1 MGKNQ
6 IAVYGASG
14 FGRELAWLIKDCGAY
29 DVVCFIDDDIT
40 KHGSVLNG
48 ITVIGLEEA
57 HKKFRNAKVVAG
69 VGVPKIRETLIK
81 KAARVGFDFETI
93 IHPRVEH
100 SQWVEIG
107 KGTVIC
113 AGNILTTNIVLGQHV
128 QINLDC
134 TVGHDVIMGDYTT
147 LAPGVHVSGW
157 IHFGKRVYVGTGAV
171 MINGTKD
178 QPLTIGD
185 DSIIGAG
192 AVVTKSIPPGVT
204 AVGVPARVIKKT
216 TRPTSPSTS

>member
-1 MGKNQ
+1 MRKKQ

-14 FGRELAWLIKDCGAY
+14 FGREVVWLIQTCNTY
-29 DVVCFIDDDIT
+29 DVVCFIDDNV
-40 KHGSVLNG
+40 KKQESVLND
-48 ITVIGLEEA
+48 IPVMSLEQARREFP
-57 HKKFRNAKVVAG
+57 KAKVVCG
-69 VGVPKIRETLIK
+69 VGIPKTREILMK
-81 KAARVGFDFETI
+81 KASSIGFDFETI

-157 IHFGKRVYVGTGAV
+157 VHFGKRVYVGTGAV
-171 MINGTKD
+171 MINGTKED
-178 QPLTIGD
+178 PILIGD
-185 DSIIGAG
+185 DAIIGAG
-192 AVVTKSIPPGVT
+192 AVVTGNVPPGVT
-204 AVGVPARVIKKT
+204 VVGVPAKPKIKKQNK
-216 TRPTSPSTS
+216 